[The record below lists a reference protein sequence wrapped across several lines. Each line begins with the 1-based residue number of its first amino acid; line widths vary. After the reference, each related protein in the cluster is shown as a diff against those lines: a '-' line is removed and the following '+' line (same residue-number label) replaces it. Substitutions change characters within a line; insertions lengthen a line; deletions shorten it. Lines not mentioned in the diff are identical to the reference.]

1 MKKILGV
8 SLATVFAISFLYVPA
23 VFADAAAGKKI
34 FNTKSKTMKAPC
46 KQCHKAGGDP
56 AKFKPVGPGL
66 KGVGKRLGKDF
77 LQKWLSPNNVK
88 LWGDAIGAKGK
99 ITVSKVTDDKLK
111 DLLSR
116 YKAAK
121 KGKDMKK
128 SQMVK
133 NFAPGKGGKPPKI
146 TLTDGE
152 RNDLID
158 YLMTL

>member
-1 MKKILGV
+1 MKKILGF
-8 SLATVFAISFLYVPA
+8 VFAVLLAVSFTYTPA
-23 VFADAAAGKKI
+23 AFADAENGKKLY
-34 FNTKSKTMKAPC
+34 NSKSMKCKT
-46 KQCHKAGGDP
+46 CHKVQGDP

-77 LQKWLSPNNVK
+77 LQKWLSSNNIE
-88 LWGDAIGAKGK
+88 LWGGAI
-99 ITVSKVTDDKLK
+99 DDKAKIIGVPEDERLK
-111 DLLSR
+111 DLLKR

-133 NFAPGKGGKPPKI
+133 NFGPRKGGKPPKI
-146 TLTDGE
+146 QLTDQE
-152 RNDLID
+152 RNDIVD